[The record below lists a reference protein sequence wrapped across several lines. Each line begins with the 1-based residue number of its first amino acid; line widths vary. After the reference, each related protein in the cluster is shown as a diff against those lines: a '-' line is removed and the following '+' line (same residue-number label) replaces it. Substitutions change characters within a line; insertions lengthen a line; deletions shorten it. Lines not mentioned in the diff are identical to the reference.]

1 MSQDNYGKC
10 PYATSQAALSGKYT
24 ILIMHLLEGGPV
36 RFNELL
42 RRLPQM
48 THATLSRQLKR
59 MEADGLVVR
68 TEYSQ
73 VPPKVEYSLSDIGGR
88 FGRVLDELREWGID
102 YIAYLKDAGMLDA
115 DGNRTGRALG

>member
-1 MSQDNYGKC
+1 MSQDAYGRC

-24 ILIMHLLEGGPV
+24 MLIMHLLEDGPM
-36 RFNELL
+36 RFNGLM

-68 TEYSQ
+68 TEYAQ
-73 VPPKVEYSLSDIGGR
+73 VPPKVEYSLSEMGER
-88 FGRVLDELREWGID
+88 FRPVLDELRRWGMD
-102 YIAYLKDAGMLDA
+102 YIAYLKDAGVIDA
-115 DGNRTGRALG
+115 DGNRMPRE